1 MLFFWKLVNES
12 QMPHTQDFRNTF
24 KQILA
29 CIFLSVR
36 VNSKSSFQYEALCSY
51 IFFLISG
58 EFAKFKATIGY
69 MEMGG
74 DDHDKDGKYSFD
86 EFKTVVKSHQGSYF
100 VFNIFSHSSQVFSHE
115 RHWQKNNWIQ
125 KLVSAR

>member
-1 MLFFWKLVNES
+1 MANIWEKAIS
-12 QMPHTQDFRNTF
+12 
-24 KQILA
+24 ILA
-29 CIFLSVR
+29 
-36 VNSKSSFQYEALCSY
+36 VNLNLGRSYISYYNY

-86 EFKTVVKSHQGSYF
+86 EFKTVVESHQG
-100 VFNIFSHSSQVFSHE
+100 
-115 RHWQKNNWIQ
+115 
-125 KLVSAR
+125 